1 MSVKCGEKARLTPR
15 TGGVVGGVKVQSGTS
30 QGQVGGTSQ
39 GQVVSLFVRIT
50 SILADQVLSS
60 GDITAALGKEYYSGH
75 LRRIIKML
83 LSDGIIEYTIPEKPR
98 SRLQKYRLTE
108 KGRQMLAVV
117 SSSIGKR

>member
-1 MSVKCGEKARLTPR
+1 M
-15 TGGVVGGVKVQSGTS
+15 GGVAGGVEGGVEDLSGTS
-30 QGQVGGTSQ
+30 QGQVG

-83 LSDGIIEYTIPEKPR
+83 LSDGIIEYT
-98 SRLQKYRLTE
+98 
-108 KGRQMLAVV
+108 MLVV
-117 SSSIGKR
+117 

>member
-1 MSVKCGEKARLTPR
+1 MESWVESRPC
-15 TGGVVGGVKVQSGTS
+15 

-75 LRRIIKML
+75 LRRVIKML

-108 KGRQMLAVV
+108 KGRQMLAQKGVH
-117 SSSIGKR
+117 K

>member
-1 MSVKCGEKARLTPR
+1 MAYQVAYQVAQSNGPFVA
-15 TGGVVGGVKVQSGTS
+15 QSGTS

-39 GQVVSLFVRIT
+39 GQVMSLFVRIT

-75 LRRIIKML
+75 LRRVIKML

-108 KGRQMLAVV
+108 KGRQMLAQK
-117 SSSIGKR
+117 GTP